1 MTTRINTRSSQL
13 RENNTN
19 EEINYQ
25 FEEQDS
31 LHIPKAVE
39 NRFKDEGMTL
49 GWLRITL
56 KGQDDFKYIGKKMQ
70 EGWKFVDIK
79 EVPEMEQT
87 SVVKVEGR
95 YSGAVCRGDVAL
107 GKIPTKLFQSRSEFY
122 RNKSDQ
128 LMEAVNS
135 QLMRGNNS
143 SMPISN
149 SSKTTVTKGRQPS
162 FQK

>member
-1 MTTRINTRSSQL
+1 MTTRTNTRSSQL

-31 LHIPKAVE
+31 LHIPDAVV
-39 NRFKDEGMTL
+39 NRFKNEGMTL

-70 EGWKFVDIK
+70 EGWQFVELK

-95 YSGAVCRGDVAL
+95 YSGAVCRGDYCV
-107 GKIPTKLFQSRSEFY
+107 
-122 RNKSDQ
+122 
-128 LMEAVNS
+128 
-135 QLMRGNNS
+135 
-143 SMPISN
+143 
-149 SSKTTVTKGRQPS
+149 SKYLPS
-162 FQK
+162 YSKVEVSFIEINLTN

>member
-19 EEINYQ
+19 EEMSYQ

-31 LHIPKAVE
+31 LHIPDAIT
-39 NRFKDEGMTL
+39 NRFKNEGMTL

-70 EGWKFVDIK
+70 EGWNFVNIK
-79 EVPEMEQT
+79 EVPELEQT
-87 SVVKVEGR
+87 SVVKMDGR
-95 YSGAVCRGDVAL
+95 YSGAVTRGDIAL

-128 LMEAVNS
+128 LMDAVNS

-149 SSKTTVTKGRQPS
+149 SSKTTVTKGRQPT

>member
-1 MTTRINTRSSQL
+1 MTRINTRSSQL

-31 LHIPKAVE
+31 LHIPDAVV
-39 NRFKDEGMTL
+39 NRFKNEGMTL

-70 EGWKFVDIK
+70 EGWQFVELK

-87 SVVKVEGR
+87 MIVTGKPLLLNSEIIEKGSYKVIINYYDNDDLLVSVLDYDTNET
-95 YSGAVCRGDVAL
+95 L
-107 GKIPTKLFQSRSEFY
+107 GYIDITDEDEINYNL
-122 RNKSDQ
+122 N
-128 LMEAVNS
+128 
-135 QLMRGNNS
+135 
-143 SMPISN
+143 
-149 SSKTTVTKGRQPS
+149 
-162 FQK
+162 

>member
-1 MTTRINTRSSQL
+1 MTRINTRSSQL

-31 LHIPKAVE
+31 LHIPDAVT

-79 EVPEMEQT
+79 EVPEIEQIISLGAAAQNILLGIHEIGFSAVWRTGQMAFNPEITRQLGLEENFQIIGYLYVGT
-87 SVVKVEGR
+87 SM
-95 YSGAVCRGDVAL
+95 
-107 GKIPTKLFQSRSEFY
+107 GKEKPLPEHDIADFLEVWS
-122 RNKSDQ
+122 
-128 LMEAVNS
+128 
-135 QLMRGNNS
+135 
-143 SMPISN
+143 
-149 SSKTTVTKGRQPS
+149 
-162 FQK
+162 

>member
-79 EVPEMEQT
+79 EVPEVEQT
-87 SVVKVEGR
+87 SVVK
-95 YSGAVCRGDVAL
+95 
-107 GKIPTKLFQSRSEFY
+107 
-122 RNKSDQ
+122 
-128 LMEAVNS
+128 M
-135 QLMRGNNS
+135 
-143 SMPISN
+143 
-149 SSKTTVTKGRQPS
+149 
-162 FQK
+162 